1 MAASRIDVAFPFSVD
16 VRGRTAVAGYDD
28 HIRDLIE
35 QVLFTT
41 PGERVNRPD
50 FGAGLLQLVFRPSG
64 DELAA
69 ATQMMVQGSLQR
81 WLGQLIAV
89 QDVAVDWD
97 PESTTL
103 AVTVRYT
110 VLATREQ
117 RVDRFTP

>member
-1 MAASRIDVAFPFSVD
+1 MGADRIDIAFPFTVD
-16 VRGRTAVAGYDD
+16 DRGRTATAAYDD

-50 FGAGLLQLVFRPSG
+50 FGAGLMQMVFRPAG

-69 ATQMMVQGSLQR
+69 ATQMMVQGNLQR

-89 QDVAVDWD
+89 QSVQVQWNE
-97 PESTTL
+97 ESTL
-103 AVTVRYT
+103 SVMVRYT
-110 VLATREQ
+110 VLATRDQ
-117 RVDRFTP
+117 RVDTFTP